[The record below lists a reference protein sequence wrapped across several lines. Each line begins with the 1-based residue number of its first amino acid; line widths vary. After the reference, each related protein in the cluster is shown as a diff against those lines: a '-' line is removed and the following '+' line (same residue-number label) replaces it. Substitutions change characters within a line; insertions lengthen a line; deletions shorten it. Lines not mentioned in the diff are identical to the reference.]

1 MSTGLARIG
10 PGDNGRTMSLDDFDH
25 IEVQKGYLY
34 ELGRGVIQVSDVPGK
49 RHLAQ
54 FRATSR
60 QFNAYDLAYPER
72 IHTIAGGA
80 ECKVLISQLQSER
93 HPDLSIYLSEPP
105 EDDDPWS
112 TWIPAIAIEIVSPSS
127 EDRDYREKPE
137 EYLAFGVLEYWI
149 IDADK
154 AQMTVLRRRAGKWQE
169 RIVRVP
175 EKYRTHLLPGFEFDL
190 TPVFDA
196 ANQVR

>member
-1 MSTGLARIG
+1 MSTAIARIG
-10 PGDNGRTMSLDDFDH
+10 PADHGRAMSLDEFDH
-25 IEVQKGYLY
+25 IEVQEGHLY

-49 RHLAQ
+49 RHFVQ
-54 FRATSR
+54 FTASSR
-60 QFNAYDLAYPER
+60 QFHAYDIANPGK
-72 IHTIAGGA
+72 IHSIGGGS
-80 ECKVLISQLQSER
+80 ECKILISQLQSER
-93 HPDLSIYLSEPP
+93 HPDLSIYVSELP

-137 EYLAFGVLEYWI
+137 EYLSFGVLEYWI

-169 RIVRVP
+169 RIVRAP

-190 TPVFDA
+190 TPVFEA